1 MMAAVMDAGDPERT
15 RGSSRVKEPSGR
27 QEEILVTYVENP
39 NAAAVGRALRTNER
53 HVRRI
58 LKQFPDRL
66 DDLRRQFDEERLE
79 KARARQARTQDWAD
93 ARLDADLQRL
103 DELAGSS
110 NEGVALRAI
119 KMKLDLALRAPSPRS
134 IPGVS
139 DLDRS
144 LLGVERGLVRR
155 IDQVRW
161 AALDEEGTDD
171 A

>member
-1 MMAAVMDAGDPERT
+1 MMAAVMDSGDPELS

-58 LKQFPDRL
+58 LKRFPDRL
-66 DDLRRQFDEERLE
+66 DELRRQLDEERLE

-119 KMKLDLALRAPSPRS
+119 KMKLVLALRAPSPRS
-134 IPGVS
+134 IPKVS
-139 DLDRS
+139 DLDRA
-144 LLGVERGLVRR
+144 LLSVERGLVRR
-155 IDQVRW
+155 IDEVRW
-161 AALDEEGTDD
+161 AELDEDGTDD

>member
-15 RGSSRVKEPSGR
+15 RGSSRVKEPSIR
-27 QEEILVTYVENP
+27 QEEILVTYVQNP

-66 DDLRRQFDEERLE
+66 DELRRQFDEERLE
-79 KARARQARTQDWAD
+79 RARARQARTQDWED

-134 IPGVS
+134 IPEVS
-139 DLDRS
+139 DLDRA
-144 LLGVERGLVRR
+144 LLSVERGLVRR

-161 AALDEEGTDD
+161 AALDEDGTDD